1 MYVLRT
7 RTFGWLQAVLLFSLC
22 SWSLPSKAWR
32 VSDHRLLTQRAM
44 QLYQRCH
51 ALRFTPTEVNSLVAG
66 NVSEDF
72 NLAVKWLK
80 NSHYYHPDKWVRT
93 LYRDDAGYRV
103 QYLTEKLLAGR
114 QPQLRL
120 LGKIIHF
127 VQDVTSPTH
136 VVPIVH
142 NLSDGFEKFKL
153 PAAATIELN
162 IPCPPAE
169 AAPPQAVLKREA
181 RRTLASIRGTA
192 WATRDGE
199 PYEFSWTLFW
209 SEGLGSRLG
218 HYSFFGNNFGQTQ
231 AIEVL
236 GHTYRFSPT
245 VFHAYKLARA
255 QQAIV
260 ASAEVIHW
268 YRTQANSTSTP

>member
-1 MYVLRT
+1 MCVLKT
-7 RTFGWLQAVLLFSLC
+7 RTCEWRRVVLPLVLCLSAVS
-22 SWSLPSKAWR
+22 STAWR
-32 VSDHRLLTQRAM
+32 VSDHEMLTHRAV

-51 ALRFTPTEVNSLVAG
+51 ALRLAPTEVKSLVAG

-120 LGKIIHF
+120 LGKIMHF
-127 VQDVTSPTH
+127 VQDVASPPH

-153 PAAATIELN
+153 PAAATIASDL
-162 IPCPPAE
+162 PCPPAN
-169 AAPPQAVLKREA
+169 AAPPPAVLKREA
-181 RRTLASIRGTA
+181 LRTLATLSDTA
-192 WATRDGE
+192 QATRDGE

-209 SEGLGSRLG
+209 SEGLGSRFGYYGFL
-218 HYSFFGNNFGQTQ
+218 GNNFGQTQ
-231 AIEVL
+231 AIEVM
-236 GHTYRFSPT
+236 GHVYRFSHA

-260 ASAEVIHW
+260 ATAETLHW
-268 YRTQANSTSTP
+268 YRSLP